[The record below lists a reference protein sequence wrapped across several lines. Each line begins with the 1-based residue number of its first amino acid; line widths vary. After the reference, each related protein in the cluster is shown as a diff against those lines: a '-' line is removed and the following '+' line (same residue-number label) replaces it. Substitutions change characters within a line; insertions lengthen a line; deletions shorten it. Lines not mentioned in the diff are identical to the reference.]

1 MTVVKPRH
9 PVSWPGAV
17 TRIMGALG
25 LAAAQAIGKSDSL
38 IRKFAD
44 PDHDAVPNL
53 DQAVALDAAFM
64 AATGDEAPILR
75 VYLLRLEAATA
86 GVPHAAQAPHKR
98 LIRVMAE
105 SGEIAADLHRALA
118 DGKLTPAERATLQ
131 KDIADA
137 IEQLTA
143 MSRDLD
149 ALGRNGGGR

>member
-25 LAAAQAIGKSDSL
+25 LAAGQAIGKSDSL

-53 DQAVALDAAFM
+53 HQALALDAAFVL
-64 AATGDEAPILR
+64 ATGEEAPILR
-75 VYLLRLEAATA
+75 VYLQRLEDATRGA
-86 GVPHAAQAPHKR
+86 PHAAVAPHTR
-98 LIRVMAE
+98 LLQVMAE
-105 SGEIAADLHRALA
+105 TGEIAADLHRALD
-118 DGKLTPAERATLQ
+118 DGALTANERATLQ

-137 IEQLTA
+137 IEKLTA

-149 ALGRNGGGR
+149 AFGRNGGGR